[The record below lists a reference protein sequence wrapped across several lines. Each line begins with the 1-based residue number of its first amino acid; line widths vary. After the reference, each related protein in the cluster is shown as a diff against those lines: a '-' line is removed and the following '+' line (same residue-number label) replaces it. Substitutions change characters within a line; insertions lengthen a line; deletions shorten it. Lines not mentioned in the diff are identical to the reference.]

1 MAEKKSKSV
10 SSMFSKGKELSR
22 KLKLSEIQE
31 MGMCLIIV
39 KRELESHALDVV
51 KDNRGVVISRH
62 RGKGISRTGLM
73 SNIGAGLTDVVVIWS
88 IARVEEIYT
97 LAKEVGRVLDLEKP
111 GNGKAMV
118 IDVDGY
124 MGAKAKLIGL

>member
-10 SSMFSKGKELSR
+10 SSIFSKGKQLSR

-31 MGMCLIIV
+31 LGMCLIIV
-39 KRELESHALDVV
+39 KRELEPHAIDVV
-51 KDNRGVVISRH
+51 KDNRGIVLSRQ
-62 RGKGISRTGLM
+62 RGKGVSRTGIM
-73 SNIGAGLTDVVVIWS
+73 SSIGAGLTDVVVIWAM
-88 IARVEEIYT
+88 ARVEEIYD
-97 LAKEVGRVLDLEKP
+97 LVNEIGRVLDLEKP

-124 MGAKAKLIGL
+124 MGAKAPFID